1 MLLLRKVSKEA
12 LWDCLFFPE
21 KPGKNAFRFAKSIKG
36 ICNVTFSLVRK
47 SNQKVPQRVRPL
59 DSRGTVQN
67 SERENYLLSHKL
79 CAYREIFMKI
89 CNLVPYSSEIF

>member
-47 SNQKVPQRVRPL
+47 SNQKVHQRAAALWTPGGR
-59 DSRGTVQN
+59 
-67 SERENYLLSHKL
+67 
-79 CAYREIFMKI
+79 FKI
-89 CNLVPYSSEIF
+89 PSVKITC